1 MEQQITS
8 PESSSP
14 SRGCLCNQEE
24 EMAAAL
30 RRGDHDLITWL
41 RNQNYDNETIMKV
54 RKVFAEF
61 HINVILE
68 LFWVDISL
76 ENYT

>member
-1 MEQQITS
+1 MKTKQVQIEQQISS

-54 RKVFAEF
+54 RKVFVEF
-61 HINVILE
+61 YIISMLE
-68 LFWVDISL
+68 LFITS
-76 ENYT
+76 

>member
-1 MEQQITS
+1 MKTKQVQMEQQITS

-54 RKVFAEF
+54 GQVF
-61 HINVILE
+61 I
-68 LFWVDISL
+68 
-76 ENYT
+76 ENYFILIWK

>member
-1 MEQQITS
+1 MKTKQVQMEQQISS
-8 PESSSP
+8 PDSTSP

-54 RKVFAEF
+54 RKVFVEF
-61 HINVILE
+61 NITLILE
-68 LFWVDISL
+68 
-76 ENYT
+76 